1 MRRALTNQL
10 GTGALSPA
18 VEAWLRSQGAL
29 FARVGTDGVIEF
41 SCRPFGEALADA
53 ARDLLPAAGSTA
65 AYVSAHVIAMK

>member
-1 MRRALTNQL
+1 M
-10 GTGALSPA
+10 
-18 VEAWLRSQGAL
+18 
-29 FARVGTDGVIEF
+29 GTDGVIEF

>member
-18 VEAWLRSQGAL
+18 DEAWLRHQGAL
-29 FARVGTDGVIEF
+29 FARMGTDGVIEF

-53 ARDLLPAAGSTA
+53 ARTLLPAAGSVPA
-65 AYVSAHVIAMK
+65 CVPAHVFAMK

>member
-29 FARVGTDGVIEF
+29 FACMGTDGVIEF
-41 SCRPFGEALADA
+41 SRRPIREALTEA
-53 ARDLLPAAGSTA
+53 ALDLLPAANS
-65 AYVSAHVIAMK
+65 VPAHVLAMK